1 MKKEKMV
8 CHCRHITIGDIEQ
21 AVSQGVADFSQLQAM
36 TGVAQSCRRCREYA
50 ENIFIAVLKDYEQ
63 NQEKEPRLF

>member
-8 CHCRHITIGDIEQ
+8 CLCRHITIGDIEQ
-21 AVSQGVADFSQLQAM
+21 AVSQGAKDFSQLQVM

-50 ENIFIAVLKDYEQ
+50 ENIFHAALAAYEQ
-63 NQEKEPRLF
+63 DQEKESRLF